1 MSAPISQIVARVQE
15 IAAGN
20 FSTPVIINSHDEIA
34 NLAENINR
42 MRISLAESIEALT
55 QSNEELQA
63 NNDEIKALYSQI
75 AATEQDLETQ
85 VEELKQKERPIV
97 K

>member
-1 MSAPISQIVARVQE
+1 MSAPISQIVASVQE

-75 AATEQDLETQ
+75 AARNKIWKHR
-85 VEELKQKERPIV
+85 LKNSNKKNGPCN
-97 K
+97 